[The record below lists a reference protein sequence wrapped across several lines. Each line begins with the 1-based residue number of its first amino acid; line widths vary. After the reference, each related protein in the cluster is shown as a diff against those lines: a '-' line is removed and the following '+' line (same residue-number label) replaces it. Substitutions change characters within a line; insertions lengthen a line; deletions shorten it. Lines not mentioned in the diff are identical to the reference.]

1 MRVAIAAG
9 VLFELVC
16 AGFSSAQPVAKA
28 AAPAKDS
35 PAAERTRNR
44 LLKLKVT
51 VDFKKGTVRDLL
63 KEFAAQVEMQA
74 ERPVMW
80 TYAEGVAAG
89 TPVAFACKDKPL
101 EEALDE
107 LFTAHKL
114 GYVIVSDDDGPRD
127 GWVRITKGN
136 ERGFAA
142 GSDPAEEKK
151 AAATLGRAQDLIEKG
166 KPTDAKVVLM
176 LVISKHPN
184 TKAAAEALQL
194 LEKIGK

>member
-16 AGFSSAQPVAKA
+16 AGFCTAQPAEKP

-35 PAAERTRNR
+35 PAAERTRTR
-44 LLKLKVT
+44 LLKVKVT

-107 LFTAHKL
+107 LFAAQKL
-114 GYVIVSDDDGPRD
+114 GYVVISEDDAPRD
-127 GWVRITKGN
+127 GWVRITRGN

-151 AAATLGRAQDLIEKG
+151 AAATLGIAQDLIDKG
-166 KPTDAKVVLM
+166 KPTDAKAVLM
-176 LVISKHPN
+176 LVISKHPD
-184 TKAAAEALQL
+184 TKAAAEARQL

>member
-9 VLFELVC
+9 VLFELVF
-16 AGFSSAQPVAKA
+16 AGFCIAQPAEKP
-28 AAPAKDS
+28 AAPGKDS
-35 PAAERTRNR
+35 PAAGRTRGR

-80 TYAEGVAAG
+80 MYAEGVAAD
-89 TPVAFACKDKPL
+89 TPVVFACKDKPL
-101 EEALDE
+101 EEALGE
-107 LFTAHKL
+107 LFTAQKF
-114 GYVIVSDDDGPRD
+114 GYVVVSDNDGPRD

-136 ERGFAA
+136 ERGFAG

-151 AAATLGRAQDLIEKG
+151 AAATLGVAQDLIDKG
-166 KPTDAKVVLM
+166 KPTDAKAVLM
-176 LVISKHPN
+176 LVISKHPD
-184 TKAAAEALQL
+184 TKAAAEARQL